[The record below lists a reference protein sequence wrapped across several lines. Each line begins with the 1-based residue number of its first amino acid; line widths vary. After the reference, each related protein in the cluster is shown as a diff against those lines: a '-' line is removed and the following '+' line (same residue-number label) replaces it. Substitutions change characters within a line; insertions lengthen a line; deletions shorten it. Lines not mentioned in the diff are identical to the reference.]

1 MPFFLWLRGIAGNVM
16 QAIHRQHLGTKMRD
30 AHREVTLYRGMLPE
44 ASSAALA
51 AQLLGKDTR
60 PSEAAM
66 RAERKILLQQALNT
80 LDPMDREVLALRH
93 FEQLST
99 AETASLLGIQE
110 AAAGKRYLRAMKRL
124 KDILLAMPGGWGEV

>member
-1 MPFFLWLRGIAGNVM
+1 
-16 QAIHRQHLGTKMRD
+16 
-30 AHREVTLYRGMLPE
+30 
-44 ASSAALA
+44 
-51 AQLLGKDTR
+51 
-60 PSEAAM
+60 M